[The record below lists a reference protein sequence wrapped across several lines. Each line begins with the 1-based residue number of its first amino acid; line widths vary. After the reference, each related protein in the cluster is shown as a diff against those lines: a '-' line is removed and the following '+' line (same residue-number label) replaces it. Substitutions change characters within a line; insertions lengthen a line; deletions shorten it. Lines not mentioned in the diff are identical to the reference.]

1 MKFYT
6 KKHQYYC
13 GIDLHTKIIY
23 VCLLDSEGKVL
34 LHKQTEANP
43 EALMALIQPY
53 RNDLVITVECMFTWY
68 WVSNFCQNH
77 NISFVLGHA
86 LYMKAIHGGKA
97 KNDKIDSYKIAKLI
111 HSGMLPQAY
120 VYPEG
125 MRATRDLLRRR
136 TFFVRQRAALK
147 GHIKVLTHQY
157 NMPIIEGN
165 LKDTSVREKIREQ
178 FSDTSARQS
187 IATNVNLINYY
198 TTQITALESYIKQ
211 NAKLD
216 DYLSFTILK
225 SIKGMGDVLAMTVL
239 YEIHTITRFAT
250 VQKFASY
257 ARLIKCKAES
267 AGKIY
272 GTSGNKIGNAH
283 LKWAFSEVAALYL
296 RGNKK
301 AQNYHARLID
311 KHGRCKAMAIL
322 SHKLGRAVYFMLKQ
336 KVPFDESVFLNG

>member
-1 MKFYT
+1 MQFYT

-34 LHKQTEANP
+34 LHEQTKANP
-43 EALMALIQPY
+43 EALMILIEPY
-53 RNDLVITVECMFTWY
+53 LNDLVITVECMFTWY
-68 WVSNFCQNH
+68 WVSNFCQQH
-77 NISFVLGHA
+77 GITFVLGHA

-111 HSGMLPQAY
+111 NSGMLPQAY
-120 VYPEG
+120 TYPES

-136 TFFVRQRAALK
+136 TFFVRQCAHIK
-147 GHIKVLTHQY
+147 GHVKVLNYQY
-157 NMPIIEGN
+157 NLPEIKGN
-165 LKDTSVREKIREQ
+165 LKDKGTRLKAQEQ
-178 FSDTSARQS
+178 FTDDSAKRS
-187 IATNVNLINYY
+187 VTANNNFIAFYR
-198 TTQITALESYIKQ
+198 TQIQSLECYVKKH
-211 NAKLD
+211 AKVD
-216 DYLSFTILK
+216 DYHSLVLLQ
-225 SIKGMGDVLAMTVL
+225 SIKGIGDVLSMTIL
-239 YEIHTITRFAT
+239 YEIHTISRFQT

-267 AGKIY
+267 AGKVY

-283 LKWAFSEVAALYL
+283 LKWAFSEAAALYL

-301 AQNYHARLID
+301 AQNYHARLVQ
-311 KHGRCKAMAIL
+311 KHGKGKAMAIL

-336 KVPFDESVFLNG
+336 KTPFDESVFLNG